1 MSSLVRRVLL
11 LALAGGILV
20 DVLVPG
26 NAAGVNA
33 AIVMAALLVAA
44 LVVAGPDGVRRMDP
58 ADAWLGP
65 AALVVAGMASIRAD
79 DWLVTFDLPF
89 AVALAA
95 GAIGCLAGGRITR
108 GLVPKVLELA
118 AGTVAAAGI
127 GALNVL
133 TARRPA
139 PAGAPDGGEAVVPS
153 RGARL
158 RARLRRAAPVLR
170 GLVIAVPVVA
180 VFVALFASADAV
192 FARLASDLVA
202 WQLDI
207 DLEDLVSRSIVI
219 TMVAWGAAGLLGLA
233 GGLLPAF
240 VPASEAAA
248 GAAAGQPAVSTP
260 GPTATGAPSSAAPA
274 PPAAPASAP
283 GRPHPPTTGLPP
295 APPAPTP
302 GFGPYAGGPAAT
314 AWPASPGW
322 AAASRPAQRPLLR
335 LGTTEA
341 ATILAVVDLL
351 FTVFVGLQL
360 AYLFGGNDTRAL
372 SGMTYAEYARRG
384 FFELVLVAVL
394 AGMLVVTLDL
404 SVVRRSRVQLGGA
417 LVLLGLTAVVLASA
431 LVRLRLYQAMYGWTE
446 LRLVVLVAIGWLAVA
461 LAVAAV
467 LLLTRRTR
475 WTLHALGI
483 GVLVALVGMNVVGP
497 QAFVTERNLERAI
510 DPTLVPEGGR
520 TGLDTEYLTEL
531 GDEAVVP
538 VVAAWSR
545 LGAADRDALAPAL
558 QSRRDQLATDPT
570 LQGWPAW
577 NLTRERARTA
587 LGAWEA
593 ARGTASR

>member
-11 LALAGGILV
+11 LALAGGVLF

-26 NAAGVNA
+26 NAAGINA
-33 AIVMAALLVAA
+33 AIVMAAFLAAA
-44 LVVAGPDGVRRMDP
+44 LVVAGADGIRRMDP

-65 AALVVAGMASIRAD
+65 TALVLAGMATLRAD
-79 DWLVTFDLPF
+79 DWLVTVDLLF
-89 AVALAA
+89 AAALAA
-95 GAIGCLAGGRITR
+95 GTMGCLAGGRITR

-118 AGTVAAAGI
+118 VGAVAAVGI

-133 TARRPA
+133 TAPRRTPA
-139 PAGAPDGGEAVVPS
+139 ETDVPS
-153 RGARL
+153 RATRL
-158 RARLRRAAPVLR
+158 RGRLGRAAPVMR

-180 VFVALFASADAV
+180 VFVALFAAADAV
-192 FARLASDLVA
+192 FARLASDLLA

-207 DLEDLVSRSIVI
+207 DLEDVVSRTVVI
-219 TMVAWGAAGLLGLA
+219 TIVAWGAAGLLGLA

-240 VPASEAAA
+240 VPAVATPGDGAAPEAPSAVREPAAA
-248 GAAAGQPAVSTP
+248 DDDEEHERPELP
-260 GPTATGAPSSAAPA
+260 GLP
-274 PPAAPASAP
+274 
-283 GRPHPPTTGLPP
+283 GLPP
-295 APPAPTP
+295 APPAPAFG
-302 GFGPYAGGPAAT
+302 GFAAGGARSAGATWAT
-314 AWPASPGW
+314 APAW
-322 AAASRPAQRPLLR
+322 TAAPALAERPPLR
-335 LGTTEA
+335 LGSTEA
-341 ATILAVVDLL
+341 ATVLVIVDLL
-351 FTVFVGLQL
+351 FAVFVGLQL

-372 SGMTYAEYARRG
+372 AGMTYAEYARRG
-384 FFELVLVAVL
+384 FFELVLVAIL

-404 SVVRRSRVQLGGA
+404 SVAKRSRVQLGGA
-417 LVLLGLTAVVLASA
+417 LVLLGLTAVVLVSA
-431 LVRLRLYQAMYGWTE
+431 LVRLRLYQSMYGWTE
-446 LRLVVLVAIGWLAVA
+446 LRFVVLVAIGWLAVA
-461 LAVAAV
+461 LAAAAG

-520 TGLDTEYLTEL
+520 TGLDTGYLVEL

-538 VVAAWSR
+538 VMAAWDR
-545 LGAADRDALAPAL
+545 LRAADREALAPAL
-558 QSRRDQLATDPT
+558 EWRAHELATNPT

-587 LGAWEA
+587 LAGWET
-593 ARGTASR
+593 ARGAASR